1 MPKKDPEGRT
11 GDGAQTLRR
20 GLSILKLL
28 TRFQADGLGVSDMA
42 RRLELSK
49 TTAMRLTHT
58 LFEEKFV
65 AQDAVTRRYRLGPE
79 AYAVGLAAEPS
90 YALQRVTA
98 PVLTSLAMETGD
110 WVFFTVRHGLE
121 AICISRA
128 SSNKQY
134 PQRALRV
141 GDRHPLGLGTG
152 GLAILAAM
160 PDDQVE
166 ATVQANAGLYG
177 AVYSNMTAAIVRQLV
192 LETRARGYSFI
203 PGTLSP
209 GYWGIGVS
217 LLQEPAN
224 PVAAIVLVSTPTRL
238 GDERRA
244 ALGDRLKKLGEE
256 VMSRARLQAE
266 KSTLESLS
274 YQLT

>member
-1 MPKKDPEGRT
+1 MPKDDAT
-11 GDGAQTLRR
+11 DHAGDSAQTLRR

-28 TRFQADGLGVSDMA
+28 TRFQADGLGVSEMA
-42 RRLELSK
+42 RRLDLSK
-49 TTAMRLTHT
+49 TTAMRLTNT
-58 LFEEKFV
+58 LLEEKFV

-90 YALQRVTA
+90 YALQRVAA

-110 WVFFTVRHGLE
+110 WIFFTVRHGLE

-128 SSNKQY
+128 SANKQY
-134 PQRALRV
+134 PQSALRV

-166 ATVQANAGLYG
+166 ATVEANAPVYG
-177 AVYSNMTAAIVRQLV
+177 AVYTSMSAAIIRELV
-192 LETRARGYSFI
+192 METRARGYSFI

-209 GYWGIGVS
+209 GYWGIGVP
-217 LLQEPAN
+217 LLQEPGN

-238 GDERRA
+238 GDARRA
-244 ALGDRLKKLGEE
+244 ALGDRMRKLGEE
-256 VMSRARLQAE
+256 VMSRARLQGE

-274 YQLT
+274 YQEA